1 MEIFFKEKL
10 KNLKRGSLLKN
21 HQKFFNQRR
30 EKKNMKRLVST
41 KQRVMFI
48 IQIIILATSLLMIR
62 SGRIYWGAGLLAEC
76 GIVYLMVMRYFLK
89 KDDIEWFEW
98 ATIDPRD
105 D

>member
-1 MEIFFKEKL
+1 M
-10 KNLKRGSLLKN
+10 
-21 HQKFFNQRR
+21 RR
-30 EKKNMKRLVST
+30 IVST

-48 IQIIILATSLLMIR
+48 IQVAILATSLLLIR
-62 SGRIYWGAGLLAEC
+62 SGRIWWGAGLLAEC
-76 GIVYLMVMRYFLK
+76 AIAYLIVMRYFLK